1 MNRGEPA
8 LRRAGKRLG
17 SEGKRHSASGGA
29 RPVWGPA
36 GRDGGAGCPGS
47 ADGSRGSRRGA
58 GGLGEPSGAGQGLA
72 PGGDV

>member
-8 LRRAGKRLG
+8 LRAGKRLG
-17 SEGKRHSASGGA
+17 SEGK

-58 GGLGEPSGAGQGLA
+58 GGLGEQSGAGQGLA